1 MCDIRP
7 LQMVCLEIL
16 KEIDRVCEKH
26 KILYWLEG
34 GSMLGAVRHHGFIP
48 WDDDLDIA
56 MFRDDYNRFLKV
68 APQELKSDYFLQTEE
83 TDPDYPLFFA
93 KVRKNN
99 TFLDEKQLSQFQIHR
114 GIFVDIFPVD
124 RMPMTDSQIKRHR
137 IYLWLLFRLYF
148 QTGKRVL
155 PVSSVLSKPEISFFL
170 RNVRLNKIKLRNYI
184 NKIYTKYNLRE
195 RYRYTS
201 SWTMSQKMSWL
212 YKKEWHD
219 SFMEVKFEDM
229 TVKIPGG
236 YHELLTHAYGDYRT
250 PPPKEKQVP
259 GHGLSFS
266 TDVRRD
272 RNEQ

>member
-1 MCDIRP
+1 MNDIRP

-34 GSMLGAVRHHGFIP
+34 GSMLGTVRHHGFIP

-56 MFRDDYNRFLKV
+56 MFRDDYNRFLKI

-99 TFLDEKQLSQFQIHR
+99 TYINEEKLEQFQIHK

-148 QTGKRVL
+148 QTGKRII
-155 PVSSVLSKPEISFFL
+155 PVSPVLSKPVITFFL
-170 RNVRLNKIKLRNYI
+170 RMVRPNKKKLRNYI

-195 RYRYTS
+195 QYRYTS

-219 SFMEVKFEDM
+219 TFEKIKFEDM

-236 YHELLTHAYGDYRT
+236 YHDLLTNAYGDYMT

-266 TDVRRD
+266 IDVRRD

>member
-1 MCDIRP
+1 MNDLRS
-7 LQMVCLEIL
+7 LQMVCLDIL
-16 KEIDRVCEKH
+16 KEIDRICKKH
-26 KILYWLEG
+26 NILYWMEG

-56 MFRDDYNRFLKV
+56 MFREDYNRFLKI

-99 TFLDEKQLSQFQIHR
+99 TFLDEKQLSQFQIHK

-124 RMPMTDSQIKRHR
+124 RMPMTESQIKRHR

-155 PVSSVLSKPEISFFL
+155 PVSSVLSKPGISSFL
-170 RNVRLNKIKLRNYI
+170 KHIRFNKIKLRNYI
-184 NKIYTKYNLRE
+184 NKIYTKYNSRE
-195 RYRYTS
+195 QYRYTS

-219 SFMEVKFEDM
+219 SFIEVEFEDM
-229 TVKIPGG
+229 TARIPGG
-236 YHELLTHAYGDYRT
+236 YHELLTHAYGDYMT

>member
-1 MCDIRP
+1 MNDIRS

-16 KEIDRVCEKH
+16 KEINRVCEKH

-56 MFRDDYNRFLKV
+56 MFREDYNRFLKI
-68 APQELKSDYFLQTEE
+68 APQELKSDYFLQTEK

-99 TFLDEKQLSQFQIHR
+99 TFLDEKQLSQFQIHK

-124 RMPMTDSQIKRHR
+124 RMPMTESQIKRHR

-155 PVSSVLSKPEISFFL
+155 PVSSVLSKPGISSFL
-170 RNVRLNKIKLRNYI
+170 KHIRFNKIKLRNYI
-184 NKIYTKYNLRE
+184 NKIYTKYNSRE
-195 RYRYTS
+195 QYRYTS
-201 SWTMSQKMSWL
+201 SWTMSQKMNWL

-219 SFMEVKFEDM
+219 SFIEVEFEDM
-229 TVKIPGG
+229 TARIPGG
-236 YHELLTHAYGDYRT
+236 YHELLTHAYGDYMT

>member
-1 MCDIRP
+1 MNDIRP

-56 MFRDDYNRFLKV
+56 MFRDDYNRFLKI
-68 APQELKSDYFLQTEE
+68 APQELKTDYFLQTEE

-99 TFLDEKQLSQFQIHR
+99 TYINEEKLELFQIHK

-124 RMPMTDSQIKRHR
+124 RMPMTDLQIKRHR

-148 QTGKRVL
+148 QTGKRII
-155 PVSSVLSKPEISFFL
+155 PVSPVLSKPVISFFL
-170 RNVRLNKIKLRNYI
+170 RSVRLSKKKLRKYI

-195 RYRYTS
+195 QYRYTS
-201 SWTMSQKMSWL
+201 SWAMSQKMNWL

-219 SFMEVKFEDM
+219 TFEKIKFEDM
-229 TVKIPGG
+229 TVRIPGG
-236 YHELLTHAYGDYRT
+236 YHDLLTNAYGNYMT